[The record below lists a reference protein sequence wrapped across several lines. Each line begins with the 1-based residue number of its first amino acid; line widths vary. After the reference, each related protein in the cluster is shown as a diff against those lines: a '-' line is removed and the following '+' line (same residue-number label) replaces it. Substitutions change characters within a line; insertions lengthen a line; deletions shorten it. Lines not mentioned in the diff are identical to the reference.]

1 LSRLSDILCDYD
13 PQLQEPLARLW
24 EAASLVLMVLAAWE
38 VVRRL
43 AVRLMEESL
52 TVRAQQPEVWPVCGR
67 CGRWLR
73 SKGFQPRT
81 LHTLFGV
88 IGWRRRVGRCPK
100 GCKGSQI
107 APLDQVLGL
116 VPHQRTGAEVQWM
129 GCLLAVFVPYE
140 TARRLLQQLTGV
152 ELAAGTLWEWVQQVG
167 QRAMVQLEGELR
179 ALAAGELPA
188 VEPLAAELEALPLV
202 LGADGVMV
210 PFRPHPRTAKGKTR
224 WREIKVAILAR
235 LGARLTRQG
244 TRMTRLCQRRL
255 VAVLGTID
263 DLSPRLWLEAVRQGV
278 RTAVQVVWLSD
289 GGRGLWTVFQR
300 LFQAVGAVAILDFYH
315 AAQNL
320 YKGASA
326 WLDGRTRACQ
336 QWFADFRHRL
346 RHGHEQHVLVELA
359 ALVEAMHL
367 PESAR
372 QTLLNVYSYLKTHE
386 DHIRYEHFKA
396 AGLPIGSGLV
406 ESACKWLIQ
415 QRFKGVGMRWSEAG
429 FNHLLYLRL
438 AWVNQRFDSFFPD
451 RVPSPN

>member
-1 LSRLSDILCDYD
+1 LSRLSDMLCDYD
-13 PQLQEPLARLW
+13 PQFQEPLARVR

-43 AVRLMEESL
+43 AVRLIEESL
-52 TVRAQQPEVWPVCGR
+52 TVRAQRPELWPVCGR
-67 CGRWLR
+67 CRRWLQ

-100 GCKGSQI
+100 GCKGSQVV
-107 APLDQVLGL
+107 PLDRALGL
-116 VPHQRTGAEVQWM
+116 VPHQRTGVEVQWM

-140 TARRLLQQLTGV
+140 TARRLLRQLTGV
-152 ELAAGTLWEWVQQVG
+152 ELAAGTLWGWVQQVG
-167 QRAMVQLEGELR
+167 QRVRVQLEGELG

-188 VEPLAAELEALPLV
+188 PEPLAAELEALPLV
-202 LGADGVMV
+202 IGADGVMV

-244 TRMTRLCQRRL
+244 TRVTRLCQRRL

-263 DLSPRLWLEAVRQGV
+263 ELSPRLWLEAVRQGV
-278 RTAVQVVWLSD
+278 RTAVRVVWLSD
-289 GGRGLWTVFQR
+289 GGRGLWSVFQR
-300 LFQAVGAVAILDFYH
+300 LFQAVGVVAILDFYH

-336 QWFADFRHRL
+336 RWFADLRHRL
-346 RHGHEQHVLVELA
+346 RHGHEQHVLAELA
-359 ALVEAMHL
+359 ALVETTSL
-367 PESAR
+367 PQSAR
-372 QTLLNVYSYLKTHE
+372 QTLTNGYTYLKTHE
-386 DHIRYEHFKA
+386 GHIRYDHFKA

-415 QRFKGVGMRWSEAG
+415 QRFKGVGMRWSEVG
-429 FNHLLYLRL
+429 FNHLLHLRL
-438 AWVNQRFDSFFPD
+438 AWVNQRFDSFFPHM
-451 RVPSPN
+451 VPSPN

>member
-1 LSRLSDILCDYD
+1 MLCDYD
-13 PQLQEPLARLW
+13 PQFQEPLARLW

-43 AVRLMEESL
+43 AVRLVEESL
-52 TVRAQQPEVWPVCGR
+52 TVRAQQPEAWSACGR
-67 CGRWLR
+67 CGRWLQ

-100 GCKGSQI
+100 GCKGSQV
-107 APLDQVLGL
+107 APLDRALGL
-116 VPHQRTGAEVQWM
+116 MAHQRTGVEVQWM

-152 ELAAGTLWEWVQQVG
+152 ELAVGTLWRWVQQVG
-167 QRAMVQLEGELR
+167 RRAMVQLEGELQ
-179 ALAAGELPA
+179 AGAVGELPA

-202 LGADGVMV
+202 IGADGVMV

-224 WREIKVAILAR
+224 WREIKVAIL
-235 LGARLTRQG
+235 TRQG
-244 TRMTRLCQRRL
+244 TRVTRLCQRRL
-255 VAVLGTID
+255 VAVLGAVD
-263 DLSPRLWLEAVRQGV
+263 DLAPRLWLEAVRQGV
-278 RTAVQVVWLSD
+278 RTSVRVVWLSD
-289 GGRGLWTVFQR
+289 GGRGLWSVFQR

-336 QWFADFRHRL
+336 QWFADLRHRL
-346 RHGHEQHVLVELA
+346 RHGHEQHVLAELA
-359 ALVEAMHL
+359 ALVEATHL
-367 PESAR
+367 PQSAR
-372 QTLLNVYSYLKTHE
+372 QTLTNVYTYLKTHE
-386 DHIRYEHFKA
+386 DHIHYEHFKA

-415 QRFKGVGMRWSEAG
+415 QRFKGVGMRWSESG
-429 FNHLLYLRL
+429 FNPLLHLRL

-451 RVPSPN
+451 MVLSPN

>member
-1 LSRLSDILCDYD
+1 MLCDYD
-13 PQLQEPLARLW
+13 PRFQEPLARVR
-24 EAASLVLMVLAAWE
+24 EAVSLVLMVLAVWE

-52 TVRAQQPEVWPVCGR
+52 TVRAQQRELWPVCGR
-67 CGRWLR
+67 CRQWLQ

-88 IGWRRRVGRCPK
+88 ICWRRRVGRCPN
-100 GCKGSQI
+100 GCKGSQV
-107 APLDQVLGL
+107 APLDQALGL

-140 TARRLLQQLTGV
+140 TARRLLRQLTGV
-152 ELAAGTLWEWVQQVG
+152 ELAAGTLWGWVQQVG
-167 QRAMVQLEGELR
+167 QRVMVQLEGELR

-188 VEPLAAELEALPLV
+188 VEPREAELEALPLV

-210 PFRPHPRTAKGKTR
+210 PFRPHPRTAEGKTR

-244 TRMTRLCQRRL
+244 TRGTRLCQRRL

-263 DLSPRLWLEAVRQGV
+263 DLSPRLGLEAVRQGI

-289 GGRGLWTVFQR
+289 GGRGLWSVFQR
-300 LFQAVGAVAILDFYH
+300 LFQAIGAVAILDFYPT
-315 AAQNL
+315 AQNL

-336 QWFADFRHRL
+336 QWFADCRNRL
-346 RHGHEQHVLVELA
+346 RHGHEQHVLAELA
-359 ALVEAMHL
+359 ALVEATPL
-367 PESAR
+367 PQSAR
-372 QTLLNVYSYLKTHE
+372 QTLINVYIYLKTHE
-386 DHIRYEHFKA
+386 DHDLDTTWKVSSF
-396 AGLPIGSGLV
+396 AGRQS
-406 ESACKWLIQ
+406 
-415 QRFKGVGMRWSEAG
+415 
-429 FNHLLYLRL
+429 LRL
-438 AWVNQRFDSFFPD
+438 SGWHQHLQYFITGFALGKISLA
-451 RVPSPN
+451 